1 MPPPPIID
9 DYFRACLNTL
19 FERVSRGDWCKAGL
33 CSHGECVAFR
43 KPARALTRA
52 GPSGGGEKEDG
63 WPREPDPSSLAE
75 AHLNRAKNFVAVAEP
90 QLRGAT
96 KCAWAWLRRA
106 CPYSD
111 SDFDLENYGLNHA
124 ESPPPRASKAKGKKS
139 RGASSRR
146 ST

>member
-43 KPARALTRA
+43 KPARALPRA
-52 GPSGGGEKEDG
+52 RPSDGGEKEDG

-75 AHLNRAKNFVAVAEP
+75 AHLDN
-90 QLRGAT
+90 
-96 KCAWAWLRRA
+96 KCAGGHDDHGDISFGLSLRRA
-106 CPYSD
+106 
-111 SDFDLENYGLNHA
+111 
-124 ESPPPRASKAKGKKS
+124 
-139 RGASSRR
+139 
-146 ST
+146 

>member
-75 AHLNRAKNFVAVAEP
+75 AHLDN
-90 QLRGAT
+90 
-96 KCAWAWLRRA
+96 KCAGGHDDHGDISFGLSLRRA
-106 CPYSD
+106 
-111 SDFDLENYGLNHA
+111 
-124 ESPPPRASKAKGKKS
+124 
-139 RGASSRR
+139 
-146 ST
+146 

>member
-1 MPPPPIID
+1 MQTLEAATCYVQHGSAGKPPPHR
-9 DYFRACLNTL
+9 RACLNTL

-75 AHLNRAKNFVAVAEP
+75 AHLDN
-90 QLRGAT
+90 
-96 KCAWAWLRRA
+96 KCAGGHDDHGDISFGLSLRRA
-106 CPYSD
+106 
-111 SDFDLENYGLNHA
+111 
-124 ESPPPRASKAKGKKS
+124 
-139 RGASSRR
+139 
-146 ST
+146 